1 MSQPSFLRPLA
12 FLTRFTRRAL
22 SSIFGSA
29 HIAWSPPPWLHV
41 LARNWRR
48 TALVLVLIATTA
60 YGSVRSWKSHTAHKR
75 TVTAAKTICAPSEK
89 TAPQLTVQ
97 AAPVKAVPTATPTQP
112 SDPDV
117 RDTTK
122 RAKRTLEAWVQWAQP
137 SWNEQTQKVSGFPL
151 AIHFSGAAAPVGL
164 VGKPALAGTVTVSPE
179 VPGVWKWTSSET
191 LTFEPQGGWMPP
203 RAYDFKLG
211 ADTFA
216 PDCTISWRNRDWNDW
231 RTPRLTA
238 SFGEKS
244 FYVDPTT
251 PALQQTVATVT
262 FSQPVSR
269 EEIVHHLAVV
279 NMSETPLFAPGGKPQ
294 VIADEKNPLRFFL
307 RSPLIKPGEKEDLIR
322 FQIAPGLRAMSG
334 GDPTSEEI
342 VTKITS
348 PSRYSAFFFKE
359 ARAQLV
365 TDKEGE
371 SRQFIFLESS
381 TAASGTT
388 NAKAALAWQLPPPMK
403 NKEGEEEPW
412 TPDNVTPD
420 VLAKSKRVQ
429 LEFVPGENAP
439 PTASVFGFHLAP
451 QSPAR
456 LCVRIPK
463 ETPAPGGFVT
473 REDFTAIVDVPMF
486 PREARVL
493 GHGGI
498 LALNGE
504 RKLSIKSRGYENL
517 RFTLA
522 RVPAG
527 QINHLVSQTEGR
539 FEAPEFQGAF
549 DWSDIAHFHHSV
561 QPIAKKNEHEANY
574 SAFDFGP
581 ALAQADPANEDAQR
595 GLFYL
600 SVEGVRR
607 RTSDDA
613 KPTDKDPDSEWIAM
627 ANTKTH
633 ERQNNSHRRYHGEED
648 EEETV
653 NRGDS
658 SESRFVLITDL
669 GLIVKRNADG
679 TRDVF
684 VQSFKERA
692 PIAGVKLTALAK
704 NGDTL
709 GEAETDA
716 LGRAALPALDGL
728 KREKKPVAIV
738 ARKGSDLAFIPWARE
753 DRQVELSR
761 FDVGGVPASQTNAL
775 DAFLFT
781 ERGIYRPG
789 DPIQLA
795 AIVRQRDWAGTLG
808 GLPVEVVVTNAKEEE
823 AGRYPAKLPPDGFLT
838 ITLPTTETSPTGVWR
853 IELRRPEDGKK
864 KKRTEED
871 DEDATDTHHLGHTL
885 VRVEEFQPDR
895 LKLTAKLEPSADAA
909 WLSPENLNANAEV
922 QTLFGIAAADRRMTA
937 KLRIAPGSP
946 CFEQWPGWTFGL
958 PKHERFDPRE
968 VELGETKTDEN
979 GRAKFSLPLEAYSAP
994 LLRVS
999 VDLEAFEAD
1008 GGRGVRGALGTLV
1021 SRQAFLIGYK
1031 SDGDLDFVPRDVVRT
1046 FQITAIGPDAKPVA
1060 APGLKRV
1067 LIETRHASVLTK
1079 QDNGTLAYISREQ
1092 DKEIET
1098 VDGSLPA
1105 SVVKIPLPVKNAGR
1119 FRYEWRDASGVVLS
1133 TIAFNVVGPGDQ
1145 TRSLERDTE
1154 LELTLPDKVWK
1165 PGEQLEVSLRAPYAG
1180 AGLITIER
1188 EKVLAVQWFKSDTAS
1203 SVQHITVPE
1212 GIEGGAYVNVAFV
1225 RALDSAEIFTSPLST
1240 GVAPFKVAHDRRQ
1253 LAVTLDVPERV
1264 RPGERVSIGFS
1275 TPRPARVIIWAVD
1288 EGIHRV
1294 TSYKAPQPLVSLIRK
1309 PSLEVGTWQLLDLLL
1324 PEFSLLKNAKAFG
1337 GDGDEPP
1344 ELKLGLNPF
1353 KRRRAAPV
1361 VFWSGIVE
1369 SGPERREVFYEV
1381 PDYFAGRLN
1390 IMAAAVA
1397 PDAIGVA
1404 EKQTIVKGPFVLTP
1418 NAPFFATPGDEFTA
1432 SLTVANQLEGAAMTD
1447 QITIAAETIGG
1458 LEIIEKPQTPITV
1471 AVGKEVTVRFRVRAK
1486 YALGN
1491 AELKFSA
1498 TSGNERVEQRAT
1510 MSVRP
1515 ASPRVALVQSGWFR
1529 KDSHDVPMQ
1538 HDFYAEFAKREAV
1551 VSTTPLGL
1559 ARGLASYLR
1568 EYPHGCSEQ
1577 ITSRAFPWLVLR
1589 DDADFGLEKAEA
1601 EKTIRDTIAMLRTRQ
1616 QKNGGFGYWSYAGD
1630 DEGFDYVSVYVTFFL
1645 TEAKA
1650 SGFAVPAPML
1660 DAALRRLRLMAD
1672 AKLPEPEGHD
1682 WWRYSY
1688 TRSCA
1693 NTQAAAI
1700 YLLTRNEEVTTNYAL
1715 KMRDSLDAKV
1725 PKELWQRDPSAA
1737 WLAATWRLLKKD
1749 DEAKKLIALHRSARA
1764 AEQSLHEN
1772 RWWWDYYY
1780 ETRLT
1785 REAMTF
1791 TVLCRHFPEIAGN
1804 FGYDELRPIT
1814 ESLERGDFHTLSAAW
1829 TVMALKSYAG
1839 LAKASGVQA
1848 GISEVTGADAKILA
1862 GPRAGMTTAKLA
1874 SGGGVARFFL
1884 TRPDNSPRIGAWYQA
1899 VETGFDRALPAKA
1912 EARDIEVFRQIL
1924 DEHGN
1929 AAEMAKV
1936 GETLRIRVRVRNISK
1951 TAQPHLAVTELLPG
1965 AFDFA
1970 PAGEDRALRPG
1981 LGTLPGTEYVD
1992 VREDR
1997 ALLFCDLAENETK
2010 TFEYSIRPTCAGSF
2024 TVPPAYAESMY
2035 DRAVRSRGFAA
2046 KFTVLPR
2053 E

>member
-1 MSQPSFLRPLA
+1 MQQPFPLRPLA
-12 FLTRFTRRAL
+12 FLARLTRRAL

-29 HIAWSPPPWLHV
+29 HIAWSPPPWLPA

-48 TALVLVLIATTA
+48 TALILVLIATTA
-60 YGSVRSWKSHTAHKR
+60 YGSVHSWHSHTIYKHRA
-75 TVTAAKTICAPSEK
+75 TAAKIAIAPAEK
-89 TAPQLTVQ
+89 PATLLVTQ
-97 AAPVKAVPTATPTQP
+97 AATPPATPAP
-112 SDPDV
+112 DADV
-117 RDTTK
+117 RDTSK
-122 RAKRTLEAWVQWAQP
+122 RPTRELKAWVQWPLP
-137 SWNEQTQKVSGFPL
+137 SWNEQTQKVSGAAL
-151 AIHFSGAAAPVGL
+151 AIHFTGPAAPVDL
-164 VGKPALAGTVTVSPE
+164 VGKPALANSVKLSPE
-179 VPGVWKWTSSET
+179 VPGVWKWTSSEL

-203 RAYDFKLG
+203 RNYDFHLG
-211 ADTFA
+211 DGVFA
-216 PDCTISWRNRDWNDW
+216 KDSAVTLKKDNSNDW
-231 RTPRLTA
+231 RAPQLTA
-238 SFGEKS
+238 SFGEQS

-262 FSQPVSR
+262 FSQPVAR
-269 EEIVHHLAVV
+269 EEIARRLTVV
-279 NMSETPLFAPGGKPQ
+279 NISETPLFVPGGKPQ

-322 FQIAPGLRAMSG
+322 FQIAPGLRALAG
-334 GDPTSEEI
+334 GDPTAAEF
-342 VTKITS
+342 VAKVTS
-348 PSRYSAFFFKE
+348 PSRYSAFFFKT
-359 ARAQLV
+359 ANAQLV
-365 TDKEGE
+365 ADKEGE

-381 TAASGTT
+381 VAANGPVI
-388 NAKAALAWQLPPPMK
+388 AKTVLAWQLPPPKK
-403 NKEGEEEPW
+403 NKDGEEEPW

-420 VLAKSKRVQ
+420 VLAKSKRVP

-439 PTASVFGFHLAP
+439 PTASAFGFRLAP
-451 QSPAR
+451 QSPGR
-456 LCVRIPK
+456 ICVRVPK

-493 GHGGI
+493 GSGGI

-527 QINHLVSQTEGR
+527 QINHLVSQTNGSFQTPGFPGEMN
-539 FEAPEFQGAF
+539 FE
-549 DWSDIAHFHHSV
+549 DIAHYHSSV
-561 QPIAKKNEHEANY
+561 QTLVKKNDHEANY
-574 SAFDFGP
+574 SAFDFAP
-581 ALAQADPANEDAQR
+581 ALAQAEPAGEDAQR
-595 GLFYL
+595 GLFYME
-600 SVEGVRR
+600 VEGVRH
-607 RTSDDA
+607 RTPDDGEA
-613 KPTDKDPDSEWIAM
+613 QKDDPDPQWIALNENGKGIEWEN
-627 ANTKTH
+627 A
-633 ERQNNSHRRYHGEED
+633 RNNKA
-648 EEETV
+648 
-653 NRGDS
+653 GD
-658 SESRFVLITDL
+658 SRFVLITDL

-709 GEAETDA
+709 AEAETDA
-716 LGRAALPALDGL
+716 QGRAALPALDGL

-738 ARKGSDLAFIPWARE
+738 ARKGADLAFIPWARE

-761 FDVGGVPASQTNAL
+761 FDVGGVPASQSNAL

-789 DPIQLA
+789 DSIQLA
-795 AIVRQRDWAGTLG
+795 AIVRQRDWAGALA
-808 GLPVEVVVTNAKEEE
+808 GLPVEVVVINAKEEE
-823 AGRYPAKLPPDGFLT
+823 AGRFPAKLPADGFLA
-838 ITLPTTETSPTGVWR
+838 ITLPTAETSPTGVWR
-853 IELRRPEDGKK
+853 IELRRPDDGKK
-864 KKRTEED
+864 KKHSEEED
-871 DEDATDTHHLGHTL
+871 EDQADTHHLGHTL

-895 LKLTAKLEPSADAA
+895 LKLLAKLEPAAQAA
-909 WLSPENLNANAEV
+909 WLSPENLSANAEL

-946 CFEQWPGWTFGL
+946 VFEQWPGWTFGL
-958 PKHERFDPRE
+958 PKHEHFEPRE
-968 VELGETKTDEN
+968 IELGETKTDAD
-979 GRAKFSLPLEAYSAP
+979 GRAKFALPLDAYIAP

-999 VDLEAFEAD
+999 VELEAFEAD
-1008 GGRGVRGALGTLV
+1008 GGRGVRGTLGSLV
-1021 SRQAFLIGYK
+1021 SRQPYLLGWKA
-1031 SDGDLDFVPRDVVRT
+1031 DGDLDFVPRDVART
-1046 FQITAIGPDAKPVA
+1046 FQITAIGPDAKPIA
-1060 APGLKRV
+1060 APALKRV
-1067 LIETRHASVLTK
+1067 LIETRHVSVLTK
-1079 QDNGTLAYISREQ
+1079 QSNGSLAYISREQ
-1092 DKEIET
+1092 DKEIESA
-1098 VDGSLPA
+1098 DGSLPA
-1105 SVVKIPLPVKNAGR
+1105 STVKIPLPVKNAGR
-1119 FRYEWRDASGVVLS
+1119 FRYEWRDVQGVVLS
-1133 TIAFNVVGPGDQ
+1133 AIAFNVVGPGDQ

-1165 PGEQLEVSLRAPYAG
+1165 SGEQLEVSIRAPYAG

-1188 EKVLAVQWFKSDTAS
+1188 EKVLVAQWFKSDTAS

-1225 RALDSAEIFTSPLST
+1225 RALDSTEIFTSPLST
-1240 GVAPFKVAHDRRQ
+1240 GVAPFKVAQDRRQ
-1253 LAVTLDVPERV
+1253 LAVTLDAPQRA
-1264 RPGERVSIGFS
+1264 RPGERVAIGFS
-1275 TPRPARVIIWAVD
+1275 TPRPARVIVWAVD

-1294 TSYKAPQPLVSLIRK
+1294 TSYHAPQPLSQLIRK
-1309 PSLEVGTWQLLDLLL
+1309 PSLEVDTWQLLDLLL
-1324 PEFSLLKNAKAFG
+1324 PEFSLLKNTKAFG

-1353 KRRRAAPV
+1353 KRRRVAPV

-1397 PDAIGVA
+1397 PDAVGVA

-1418 NAPFFATPGDEFTA
+1418 NAPFFAAPGDEFNA
-1432 SLTVANQLEGAAMTD
+1432 SLTIANQLEGASVTD

-1458 LEIIEKPQTPITV
+1458 LEIIEKPQSPLTV
-1471 AVGKEVTVRFRVRAK
+1471 EVGKEVTVRFRIRAK
-1486 YALGN
+1486 DALGN

-1498 TSGNERVEQRAT
+1498 TAGNERVEQRST

-1515 ASPRVALVQSGWFR
+1515 ATQRTAVVQSGWFR
-1529 KDSHDVPMQ
+1529 KEQHDVVVG
-1538 HDFYAEFAKREAV
+1538 HDFYAEFSKREAV

-1559 ARGLASYLR
+1559 ARGLAAYLR

-1577 ITSRAFPWLVLR
+1577 ITSRAFPWLVLH

-1601 EKTIRDTIAMLRTRQ
+1601 EKTIRETIAMLARRQ
-1616 QKNGGFGYWSYAGD
+1616 NKNGGFGYWSSSED
-1630 DEGFDYVSVYVTFFL
+1630 FDGFDYVSVYVMHFL

-1650 SGFAVPAPML
+1650 SGFAVPGPMF
-1660 DAALRRLRLMAD
+1660 DAALRRVRLMAD
-1672 AKLPEPEGHD
+1672 AKLSEPWRDDRGRMHYERTRHD
-1682 WWRYSY
+1682 
-1688 TRSCA
+1688 A
-1693 NTQAAAI
+1693 DVQAAAI

-1715 KMRDSLDAKV
+1715 KMRDFIEAKV
-1725 PKELWQRDPSAA
+1725 PAALWQRDPSAA

-1749 DEAKKLIALHRSARA
+1749 DEAKKLIAAHRKARA
-1764 AEQSLHEN
+1764 VAPDNDEKQ
-1772 RWWWDYYY
+1772 WWRNYYY
-1780 ETRLT
+1780 ESTLT

-1791 TVLCRHFPEIAGN
+1791 TVLCRHFPEIAGT

-1814 ESLERGDFHTLSAAW
+1814 EMLERGDFHTLSAAW
-1829 TVMALKSYAG
+1829 SVMALKAYAG
-1839 LAKASGVQA
+1839 LTKASGVKA
-1848 GISEVTGADAKILA
+1848 GIAEVVGADAKMIIE
-1862 GPRAGMTTAKLA
+1862 PRAGLVSARLSNSKTTA
-1874 SGGGVARFFL
+1874 RFIL
-1884 TRPDNSPRIGAWYQA
+1884 TRPDAAMRLGAWYQTI
-1899 VETGFDRALPAKA
+1899 ETGFDHVLPAEA
-1912 EARDIEVFRQIL
+1912 EARDIEVFREIL
-1924 DEHGN
+1924 DEQGDVT
-1929 AAEMAKV
+1929 AMAKV

-1951 TAQPHLAVTELLPG
+1951 SAQPHLALSELLPG

-1970 PAGEDRALRPG
+1970 PAGEAHALRPG
-1981 LGTLPGTEYVD
+1981 LAALPGAEYVD

-2010 TFEYSIRPTCAGSF
+2010 TFEYSIRPTCAGTF
-2024 TVPPAYAESMY
+2024 IVPPAYAESMY
-2035 DRAVRSRGFAA
+2035 DRAVRSRGVAT

>member
-1 MSQPSFLRPLA
+1 MSQPSFLRPLS
-12 FLTRFTRRAL
+12 FLTRSTRRAL
-22 SSIFGSA
+22 GSIFGSA
-29 HIAWSPPPWLHV
+29 HIAWSPPPWLYV

-48 TALVLVLIATTA
+48 TAVILVLIATTA

-75 TVTAAKTICAPSEK
+75 TATAAKIICAPSDK
-89 TAPQLTVQ
+89 PAPQLTTQ
-97 AAPVKAVPTATPTQP
+97 AAPVKAVPSATPTQP

-122 RAKRTLEAWVQWAQP
+122 RAKRTLEASVQWAHP
-137 SWNEQTQKVSGFPL
+137 TWNEQSQKVSGSPL
-151 AIHFSGAAAPVGL
+151 AIHFSGVAAPVGL
-164 VGKPALAGTVTVSPE
+164 VGKPAIAGTVIVSPE

-203 RAYDFKLG
+203 RAYDFKLS

-216 PDCTISWRNRDWNDW
+216 PDCTVSWRSRYWHDWHA
-231 RTPRLTA
+231 PQLSA

-251 PALQQTVATVT
+251 PSLQQTVATVT

-269 EEIVHHLAVV
+269 EEIVRHLTVV
-279 NMSETPLFAPGGKPQ
+279 NMSETPLFAPSGKPQ
-294 VIADEKNPLRFFL
+294 VIADEKTPLRFFL

-365 TDKEGE
+365 ADKEGE

-381 TAASGTT
+381 TAASGSTI
-388 NAKAALAWQLPPPMK
+388 AKAALAWQLPPPKK
-403 NKEGEEEPW
+403 NKDGEEEPW

-420 VLAKSKRVQ
+420 VLAKSKRAQ

-439 PTASVFGFHLAP
+439 PTASVFGFRLAP

-456 LCVRIPK
+456 ICVRIPK

-493 GHGGI
+493 GNGGI

-504 RKLSIKSRGYENL
+504 RKLNIKSRGYENL

-549 DWSDIAHFHHSV
+549 DWSNIAHFHHSV
-561 QPIAKKNEHEANY
+561 QPIAKKNDHEANY
-574 SAFDFGP
+574 SAFDFAP
-581 ALAQADPANEDAQR
+581 ALAKAEPAGEDAQR
-595 GLFYL
+595 GLFFME
-600 SVEGVRR
+600 VEGVRH
-607 RTSDDA
+607 RTPEDGEA
-613 KPTDKDPDSEWIAM
+613 NKNDPDPQWIAL
-627 ANTKTH
+627 N
-633 ERQNNSHRRYHGEED
+633 QNGKGIEWRNARD
-648 EEETV
+648 
-653 NRGDS
+653 NDA

-679 TRDVF
+679 ARDVF

-709 GEAETDA
+709 AEAETDA
-716 LGRAALPALDGL
+716 LGRAALPVLDGL

-738 ARKGSDLAFIPWARE
+738 ARKGADLAFIPWARE

-761 FDVGGVPASQTNAL
+761 FDVGGVPASQSNAL

-823 AGRYPAKLPPDGFLT
+823 AGRYAAKLQPDGFLT
-838 ITLPTTETSPTGVWR
+838 ITLPTAETSPTGVWR
-853 IELRRPEDGKK
+853 IELRRPDDGKK

-871 DEDATDTHHLGHTL
+871 DEEQADTHHLGHTL

-895 LKLTAKLEPSADAA
+895 LKLTAKLEPAVQAA
-909 WLSPENLNANAEV
+909 WLSPENLSANAEV
-922 QTLFGIAAADRRMTA
+922 QTLFGIAATDRRMTA

-946 CFEQWPGWTFGL
+946 VFEQWPGWTFGL
-958 PKHERFDPRE
+958 PKHERFEPRE

-979 GRAKFSLPLEAYSAP
+979 GHAKFPLPLEAYAAP

-1021 SRQAFLIGYK
+1021 SRQPFLIGYK
-1031 SDGDLDFVPRDVVRT
+1031 ADGDFDFVPRDVART

-1079 QDNGTLAYISREQ
+1079 QNNGTLAYISREQ

-1098 VDGSLPA
+1098 ADGSLPA

-1119 FRYEWRDASGVVLS
+1119 FRYEWRDASGVILS

-1165 PGEQLEVSLRAPYAG
+1165 PGEHLEVSLRAPYAG
-1180 AGLITIER
+1180 TGLITIER

-1253 LAVTLDVPERV
+1253 LAVTLDAPERV
-1264 RPGERVSIGFS
+1264 RPGERVPIGFS
-1275 TPRPARVIIWAVD
+1275 TPRPSRVIVWAVD

-1369 SGPERREVFYEV
+1369 SGLERREVFYEV

-1397 PDAIGVA
+1397 PDAIGIA
-1404 EKQTIVKGPFVLTP
+1404 EKQTVVKGPFVLTP
-1418 NAPFFATPGDEFTA
+1418 NAPFFAAPGDEFTA
-1432 SLTVANQLEGAAMTD
+1432 SLTVANQLDDAAVTD

-1458 LEIIEKPQTPITV
+1458 LEIIEKPQSPLTV
-1471 AVGKEVTVRFRVRAK
+1471 AVGREVTVRFRVRAK
-1486 YALGN
+1486 DALGN

-1498 TSGNERVEQRAT
+1498 TAGNERVEQRAT

-1515 ASPRVALVQSGWFR
+1515 PTPRTAVVQSGWFR
-1529 KDSHDVPMQ
+1529 KDQHDVATAS
-1538 HDFYAEFAKREAV
+1538 DFHAEFSKREAV

-1559 ARGLASYLR
+1559 ARGLAAYLR

-1589 DDADFGLEKAEA
+1589 DDADFGLEKADA

-1616 QKNGGFGYWSYAGD
+1616 QKNGGFGYWSHGGD

-1650 SGFAVPAPML
+1650 SGFAVPGPML
-1660 DAALRRLRLMAD
+1660 DAALRRVRLMAD
-1672 AKLPEPEGHD
+1672 AKLPEPWRDAQGRLHYGRTRHD
-1682 WWRYSY
+1682 
-1688 TRSCA
+1688 A
-1693 NTQAAAI
+1693 DMQAAAI

-1725 PKELWQRDPSAA
+1725 PTALWQRDPSAA
-1737 WLAATWRLLKKD
+1737 WLAATWRMLKKD
-1749 DEAKKLIALHRSARA
+1749 DEAKKLIAAHRKARA
-1764 AEQSLHEN
+1764 AAPDDDEK
-1772 RWWWDYYY
+1772 RWWWNYYY
-1780 ETRLT
+1780 DSELT

-1791 TVLCRHFPEIAGN
+1791 TVLCRHFPEIAGT

-1814 ESLERGDFHTLSAAW
+1814 EMLERGDFHTLSAAW
-1829 TVMALKSYAG
+1829 CVMALKSYSG
-1839 LAKASGVQA
+1839 LTKATGVKA
-1848 GISEVTGADAKILA
+1848 GITEVIGADAKIIVE
-1862 GPRAGMTTAKLA
+1862 PRAGLVSARLSNNKTTA
-1874 SGGGVARFFL
+1874 RFVL
-1884 TRPDNSPRIGAWYQA
+1884 TRPDPTMRLGAWYQTI
-1899 VETGFDRALPAKA
+1899 ETGFDRVLPTKA
-1912 EARDIEVFRQIL
+1912 EARDIEIFREIL

-1929 AAEMAKV
+1929 VTDMAKV

-1951 TAQPHLAVTELLPG
+1951 TAQLHLALTELLPG

-1997 ALLFCDLAENETK
+1997 ALLFCDLAERETK
-2010 TFEYSIRPTCAGSF
+2010 MFEYSIRPTCAGSF
-2024 TVPPAYAESMY
+2024 VVPPAYAESMY
-2035 DRAVRSRGFAA
+2035 DRAVRSRGVAA